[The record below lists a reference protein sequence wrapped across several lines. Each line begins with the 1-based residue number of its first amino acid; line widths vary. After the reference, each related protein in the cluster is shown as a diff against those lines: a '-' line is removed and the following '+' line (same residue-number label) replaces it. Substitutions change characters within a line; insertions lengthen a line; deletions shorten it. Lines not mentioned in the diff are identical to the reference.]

1 MLKNVTRERGFYWVK
16 YAGAWTIGQ
25 WSNRLEGWELVGSED
40 FYRDKDFDEIGYKI
54 EYFDIEKE

>member
-1 MLKNVTRERGFYWVK
+1 MLKNVTRERGFYWVR

-40 FYRDKDFDEIGYKI
+40 FYRDKDFEEIGNI
-54 EYFDIEKE
+54 ITRE